1 MPISFDAM
9 TDLVPEP
16 FANVEAEIVE
26 DTLSALSMSA
36 PTAGFE
42 PATFKLEGYRQK
54 KTSGG
59 GGGKFAECSPVCSP
73 ASSSH
78 NNSRPSVPAS
88 A

>member
-36 PTAGFE
+36 PTAITILLWK
-42 PATFKLEGYRQK
+42 P
-54 KTSGG
+54 
-59 GGGKFAECSPVCSP
+59 
-73 ASSSH
+73 SSLMACKS
-78 NNSRPSVPAS
+78 
-88 A
+88 